1 MNTKEE
7 SDKQAKERIWDG
19 NITVWHAWEPDCDA
33 CGRAESSLDS
43 QQLLSCAGCLVSKY
57 CSKKCQKED
66 WKRTHQNQCH
76 LFEANRKL
84 SSVFAKSL
92 GPGTINDP
100 TLTLAEK
107 VSEWNFLNIAN
118 HLVIASAALK
128 NDPKFAG
135 TKNVAFLLSLADER
149 AGSKYEHRTFFIDRV
164 LLLSRE
170 ESNNAVRVAGFV
182 KGSSRNPQKMV
193 ERTDTDHF
201 KILVGWCAL
210 PGGETS
216 AMQTHVNR
224 GITHFH
230 ASFWPLP
237 RHISDADVD
246 TAKPPPGW
254 MEYVER
260 HDMLLSGLKGGQGLI
275 GRINPDGTRVPLF
288 KFGPSGHFRACA
300 PGETDTEGPA
310 EFQKPL
316 VSPTKMVRLLSK
328 HLDVFKNE
336 QQLKVAKNRFDM
348 PGMTV
353 EEAMKKLCP
362 GHCD

>member
-1 MNTKEE
+1 
-7 SDKQAKERIWDG
+7 
-19 NITVWHAWEPDCDA
+19 
-33 CGRAESSLDS
+33 
-43 QQLLSCAGCLVSKY
+43 
-57 CSKKCQKED
+57 
-66 WKRTHQNQCH
+66 
-76 LFEANRKL
+76 
-84 SSVFAKSL
+84 
-92 GPGTINDP
+92 
-100 TLTLAEK
+100 
-107 VSEWNFLNIAN
+107 LNIAN

-216 AMQTHVNR
+216 AMQTWVYPASYVAKHVLPPDFDLHRYVSHVNR

-275 GRINPDGTRVPLF
+275 GRINQDGTRVPLF

-316 VSPTKMVRLLSK
+316 VSPSKMVRLLSK
-328 HLDVFKNE
+328 HLDVFKNG
-336 QQLKVAKNRFDM
+336 ASWNRLSSRF
-348 PGMTV
+348 PAEGNFIRTTIEGC
-353 EEAMKKLCP
+353 EESI
-362 GHCD
+362 